1 MKRNLLTCVWAA
13 LLLCA
18 TGIMTAQASST
29 IITFSVD
36 MATNLADGSF
46 NPPPPAG
53 TGTDAVSVFGSF
65 NGYANPGL
73 LLVQAGS
80 STIFT
85 NSYNDTGDANG
96 TTVAYRFLIN
106 GNAEPLSCYDNRAW
120 YLPTNS
126 GASLVLP
133 TPYYGGNGPVVSIN
147 VKFQVDMS
155 EEIELGNFNP
165 ALGNT
170 VVAAGSFNGWGGA
183 LGNPAYV
190 LTNDPS
196 ILVTNNNFT
205 PPVVE
210 SNVYTATLP
219 ITTCANTGTGSGGLA
234 VTNEIQEWQ
243 FVEMPGGSWGGA
255 GPANNDQSGN
265 RFFLDNTN
273 QTLHLVT
280 FNDAVYAPLAKATL
294 NVDMSGVI
302 SSDPNYIPNSVVVWG
317 TFNGW
322 ANGVNMTNNP
332 AAPNAN
338 IFSTV
343 LSVAEGSGI
352 IYQVRYTNS
361 AINDFVYDFANDE
374 VFNNNARRI
383 LLLPITPTLLVTNL
397 APIYFNDLSV
407 GDYLPTATAVLF
419 TVDMNGAVGTDSHV
433 FNPDADGLYINGS
446 FVNLGYPQ
454 AWYAWE
460 DPTAPAL
467 NPPGYQMIRV
477 GTTTIYTNTIM
488 MPAGT
493 PVPLSY
499 QYGMD
504 PNNSFGGPLQDE
516 ASGTNHFRVVRSTT
530 FNPYVMPTDT
540 FTNMPYQEP
549 FFSLA
554 NIWNVGNV
562 AGGNLNVGAPVA
574 GKVPVS
580 WLGQPGA
587 NLQVGT
593 ALVGGTWQNLPATS
607 GTSWTAGYNNT
618 TNGFTSVTN
627 WPSGGNAFFRLVKP

>member
-1 MKRNLLTCVWAA
+1 MKRNLLTSVWAGF
-13 LLLCA
+13 LLCT

-65 NGYANPGL
+65 NGYASPGL

-80 STIFT
+80 STVFT
-85 NSYNDTGDANG
+85 NSYNDTSDANG

-106 GNAEPLSCYDNRAW
+106 GSAEPLSCYDNRAW

-126 GASLVLP
+126 GASLALP

-165 ALGNT
+165 NLGNT
-170 VVAAGSFNGWGGA
+170 VVVAGSLNGWGGA
-183 LGNPAYV
+183 LGNPTYA

-205 PPVVE
+205 PPVIE
-210 SNVYTATLP
+210 SNVYTVTLP
-219 ITTCANTGTGSGGLA
+219 VTTCANPGTGSGGLA

-273 QTLHLVT
+273 QTLPLVT

-322 ANGVNMTNNP
+322 ANGINMTNNP

-338 IFSTV
+338 IYSTV
-343 LSVAEGSGI
+343 LSVAEGSSV
-352 IYQVRYTNS
+352 IYQVRYTNA
-361 AINDFVYDFANDE
+361 AIHDFVYDFANDE
-374 VFNNNARRI
+374 VFNNNARRT
-383 LLLPITPTLLVTNL
+383 LLLPITPTLLITNMP
-397 APIYFNDLSV
+397 PIYFNDLSV

-460 DPTAPAL
+460 DPTAPAV

-477 GTTTIYTNTIM
+477 GATTIYTNTIM

-516 ASGTNHFRVVRSTT
+516 ASGINHFRVVRSTT

-593 ALVGGTWQNLPATS
+593 SLVGGTWQNLPATS

-627 WPSGGNAFFRLVKP
+627 WPSSGNAFFRLVKP